1 MSLSHYEARQ
11 VDAIAAWKAMRP
23 SLLESTLG
31 RLTESVYHRIGSA
44 VPHTHVGTILLKSFE
59 LASKVD
65 TIGEITKLAGVDSID
80 AISGW
85 SLEQCDA
92 LADKVSLE
100 GDTIGMAEA
109 VASEAGGIATELAN
123 MPLQVREVI
132 LLLKRIGHC
141 YGFAMNNA
149 NEATYLKT
157 MVVLSHESD
166 VPKRLELIERLR
178 TLEKGD
184 LSEEVVKEEDRDIE
198 VDLASGF
205 AEGSIMEFVPVM
217 GTLVS
222 VYNDYEYF
230 HHLGQNARR
239 VFQERRLRDQGK
251 VDSIEPAAQAARE
264 STVTNVYGFV
274 KQFFYLTGYGVGF
287 GAGYIGY
294 GTGRLVQKTMPKLAD
309 TALEAGTKA
318 TTEAVQLADQLKSS
332 SRGVLGLES

>member
-1 MSLSHYEARQ
+1 MSLSPYEVSQ
-11 VDAIAAWKAMRP
+11 VEAIAAWKALRP

-44 VPHTHVGTILLKSFE
+44 VPHTHVGSILLKSFE
-59 LASKVD
+59 LVSKVD
-65 TIGEITKLAGVDSID
+65 TVGEITRMAGVDSID

-85 SLEQCDA
+85 TLQQCDA

-109 VASEAGGIATELAN
+109 VASEAGGLATELAN
-123 MPLQVREVI
+123 MPLQVREVV
-132 LLLKRIGHC
+132 LLIKRIGHC
-141 YGFAMNNA
+141 YGYKLDGSHD
-149 NEATYLKT
+149 ATYLKT

-166 VPKRLELIERLR
+166 VPKRQELIARLR
-178 TLEKGD
+178 TLEKSD

-198 VDLASGF
+198 VEIASGF
-205 AEGSIMEFVPVM
+205 AEGSLMEFVPVV

-239 VFQERRLRDQGK
+239 TFQERRLRDQGK
-251 VDSIEPAAQAARE
+251 VESIEPAAIAPRE
-264 STVTNVYGFV
+264 STATNVYGFF

-287 GAGYIGY
+287 GAGYVGY
-294 GTGRLVQKTMPKLAD
+294 GTGRLVQKAMPKLAE
-309 TALEAGTKA
+309 TALEAGSKA
-318 TTEAVQLADQLKSS
+318 STEAIGLADQLKST
-332 SRGVLGLES
+332 SRGVLGLEP